1 MAETNKTAVM
11 KSTFPAALIK
21 KLAGA
26 VIGIILGIYIAGLGV
41 PEGLTAKAMGGM
53 GVFLCAIVWWIA
65 EVFPDYVTALLMC
78 GAWSVFDIV
87 PFGTAFGGFSNA
99 TIWLL
104 IGAFGMAAAVGK
116 CGLLTRI
123 SLYLMSLFP
132 LTFKG
137 QTLAL
142 MVTGTLLTPLI
153 PSGSAKIAVLAPFA
167 AAVSDSMGYQ
177 RKSQGA
183 GGIFAAMFLSLG
195 CIHPLFLSGSFMCYS
210 VVGLLPKDIQSQI
223 TWTTWFLNAL
233 PWGITVLVLGYL
245 AILFL
250 YKPEEEKRLAA
261 TMIKDQRAALGPMS
275 KNEKFVAV
283 VLIVTLLLWMTEVLH
298 GINATITAIAALAA
312 LIGYNVIDR
321 NSFKSSIAWDAI
333 MFIGCI
339 FAVSGVF
346 SALKITG
353 WIGKVLGPQVA
364 PLLAGNL
371 YLFLAVLCVIIYL
384 VRFVLASQLAVITIF
399 TLLLT
404 PLALKEG
411 ISPWIMGFASFVAIN
426 VWILMYQNAQYLV
439 AFFGAA
445 GGEMVSHRQMVKL
458 CVAYMIISV
467 IGLLI
472 SIPVWK
478 LTGMIQ

>member
-1 MAETNKTAVM
+1 MAETNKPTATKGVLSIAM
-11 KSTFPAALIK
+11 IK
-21 KLAGA
+21 KLIGA
-26 VIGIILGIYIAGLGV
+26 VVGIILGVYIAGIGV
-41 PEGLTAKAMGGM
+41 PEGLTTKAMWGM
-53 GVFLCAIVWWIA
+53 AVFICAIVWWIA

-78 GAWSVFDIV
+78 SAWAVFDIV

-123 SLYLMSLFP
+123 SLYLMNLFP

-142 MVTGTLLTPLI
+142 MVTGTLMTPLI

-167 AAVSDSMGYQ
+167 AAVSDSMGY
-177 RKSQGA
+177 KKKTQGA

-210 VVGLLPKDIQSQI
+210 VVGLLPKDIQSQV
-223 TWTTWFLNAL
+223 TWTSWFINAL

-250 YKPEEEKRLAA
+250 YKPEEEKRLAS

-275 KNEKFVAV
+275 KNEKYVSV
-283 VLIVTLLLWMTEVLH
+283 VLVLTLLIWMTEVLH
-298 GINATITAIAALAA
+298 GINATIIAIAALAA
-312 LIGYNVIDR
+312 LLGYNVIDR
-321 NSFKSSIAWDAI
+321 NTFKSGIAWDAI

-353 WIGKVLGPQVA
+353 WIGKVLGPHVA
-364 PLLAGNL
+364 PLLAGNI
-371 YLFLAVLCVIIYL
+371 YLFLAVLCIVIYL

-411 ISPWIMGFASFVAIN
+411 ISPWIMGFTSFVAIN

-445 GGEMVSHRQMVKL
+445 GGEMVNHRQMIKL
-458 CVAYMIISV
+458 CVAYMIISI
-467 IGLLI
+467 IGLLV
-472 SIPVWK
+472 SIPFWK
-478 LTGMIQ
+478 LTGLIQ